1 MTTNPPNPTQTTT
14 TTSPDEGMRA
24 VAERIRAGR
33 NFLITSHRNPD
44 GDALGSGLALQR
56 LIRQLGKEARVQV
69 RDGFGKPLL
78 NIPGA
83 PEVTITDSLPA
94 DYPNAYDACF
104 TMECP
109 EVERTGYPVLPGPV
123 VNIDHHLGN
132 TMYGEINYLDLDAPS
147 VGEMVL
153 QINRNYLKLPLDRE
167 TAIAMY
173 VSLATDTG
181 FFRYHNTTL
190 RTFQAA
196 EELVRAG
203 VVPGDVSLWINE
215 STPRGA
221 IKLLGLCL
229 TTLELTANDRI
240 ATIRL
245 PQQFFAD
252 AGASPED
259 TEGIVNYGRMIEGVQ
274 VSALLKEIDGGKSTR
289 VSMRAKPGV
298 DVQKVAA
305 RYGGGGHAAASG
317 CTIPLP
323 LDAAKEQLVGILR
336 ELVDSPAAS

>member
-1 MTTNPPNPTQTTT
+1 MTTT
-14 TTSPDEGMRA
+14 TTSSPDVAAKE

-33 NFLITSHRNPD
+33 NFLITGHRNPD
-44 GDALGSGLALQR
+44 GDALGSAIALQR
-56 LIRQLGKEARVQV
+56 LIRKLGKEAKVVV
-69 RDGFGKPLL
+69 RDGFAAPLK

-83 PEVTITDSLPA
+83 NEVVVSDALPS
-94 DYPNAYDACF
+94 DYPKAYDALF
-104 TMECP
+104 AMECP
-109 EVERTGYPVLPGPV
+109 EVHRTGYDVLPGPV

-132 TMYGEINYLDLDAPS
+132 EMYGEINFLDIEAPS

-153 QINRNYLKLPLDRE
+153 QLNRHHLKLPLDKE
-167 TAIAMY
+167 TATAMY

-203 VVPGDVSLWINE
+203 AVPGDVSLWINE
-215 STPRGA
+215 SNSRGS

-229 TTLELTANDRI
+229 TTLELHAGGKV
-240 ATIRL
+240 ATTEL
-245 PQQFFAD
+245 PKRFFAE

-259 TEGIVNYGRMIEGVQ
+259 TEGIVNYGRSIEGVL
-274 VSALLKEIDGGKSTR
+274 VSALLKESDNATR
-289 VSMRAKPGV
+289 VSLRAKPGV
-298 DVQKVAA
+298 DVQQIAA
-305 RYGGGGHAAASG
+305 MFGGGGHKAASG

-323 LDAAKEQLVGILR
+323 LPEAKKKLVPLLEAAVNG
-336 ELVDSPAAS
+336 

>member
-1 MTTNPPNPTQTTT
+1 MTTTP
-14 TTSPDEGMRA
+14 TSPETAARE
-24 VAERIRAGR
+24 VAGRIHAGR
-33 NFLITSHRNPD
+33 NFLITAHRNPD
-44 GDALGSGLALQR
+44 GDALGSGIALQR
-56 LIRQLGKEARVQV
+56 LIRQLGKQARIVV
-69 RDGFGKPLL
+69 RDGFAKPLH

-83 PEVTITDSLPA
+83 DEVTISDTLPS
-94 DYPNAYDACF
+94 DYPKAYDALF

-109 EVERTGYPVLPGPV
+109 EVHRTGYDVLPGPV

-132 TMYGEINYLDLDAPS
+132 EMYGEINYLDVEAPS

-153 QINRNYLKLPLDRE
+153 QLNRNHLKLPLDPE
-167 TAIAMY
+167 TATAMY

-203 VVPGDVSLWINE
+203 AVPGDVNLWINE
-215 STPRGA
+215 SQPRGA

-229 TTLELTANDRI
+229 TTLELHCGDRI
-240 ATIRL
+240 ATTEL
-245 PQQFFAD
+245 PNRFFEE

-259 TEGIVNYGRMIEGVQ
+259 TEGIVNYGRSIEGVT
-274 VSALLKEIDGGKSTR
+274 VSALLKEGTDGQTR
-289 VSMRAKPGV
+289 VSLRAKEGV

-305 RYGGGGHAAASG
+305 MFGGGGHKAASG

-323 LDAAKEQLVGILR
+323 LAEAKAKLLSILQGS
-336 ELVDSPAAS
+336 V

>member
-1 MTTNPPNPTQTTT
+1 MTNP
-14 TTSPDEGMRA
+14 DVAVRE
-24 VAERIRAGR
+24 VAERIRGGR

-56 LIRQLGKEARVQV
+56 LLRQLGKTAAMQV
-69 RDGFGKPLL
+69 RDGFNRTLF

-83 PEVTITDSLPA
+83 TEVGITDSLPA
-94 DYPNAYDACF
+94 DYPSAYDAVF

-109 EVERTGYPVLPGPV
+109 EVERTGYAVVPGPV

-132 TMYGEINYLDLDAPS
+132 TMYGEINYLDLEAPS

-153 QINRNYLKLPLDRE
+153 QLNRRHLRLPLDKE
-167 TAIAMY
+167 TATALY

-190 RTFQAA
+190 RAFEAA

-215 STPRGA
+215 SNSRGS

-229 TTLELTANDRI
+229 STLEVTPDGKI
-240 ATIRL
+240 ATIEL
-245 PQQFFAD
+245 PKRFFAE
-252 AGASPED
+252 AGATPED
-259 TEGIVNYGRMIEGVQ
+259 TEGIVNYGRAIDGV
-274 VSALLKEIDGGKSTR
+274 VVAALLKEGDGNSTR
-289 VSMRAKPGV
+289 VSMRAKPGI
-298 DVQKVAA
+298 DVQSVAA
-305 RYGGGGHAAASG
+305 MFGGGGHKAASG
-317 CTIPLP
+317 CTVPLP
-323 LDAAKEQLVGILR
+323 LPQAKAKLISILQ
-336 ELVDSPAAS
+336 EVV

>member
-1 MTTNPPNPTQTTT
+1 MGGRFAGRSFATLSMTT
-14 TTSPDEGMRA
+14 PDEQSKQ
-24 VAERIRAGR
+24 VADRIREGR
-33 NFLITSHRNPD
+33 RFLITSHRNPD

-56 LIRQLGKEARVQV
+56 IVRQLGKEAHMQV
-69 RDGFGKPLL
+69 RDGFNQSLM

-83 PEVTITDSLPA
+83 SEVEITDALPR
-94 DYPNAYDACF
+94 DYPRGYDSVF

-109 EVERTGYPVLPGPV
+109 EVHRTGYDVLPGPV

-132 TMYGEINYLDLDAPS
+132 EMYGEINYLDLDAPS

-153 QINRNYLKLPLDRE
+153 QMNRNHLRAPIDRE
-167 TAIAMY
+167 TAIALY

-190 RTFQAA
+190 RAFEAA

-215 STPRGA
+215 SASRGA

-229 TTLELTANDRI
+229 TTLTITSDGKI
-240 ATIRL
+240 ATLDL
-245 PQQFFAD
+245 PNRFFTD

-259 TEGIVNYGRMIEGVQ
+259 TEGIVNYGRMIDGVL
-274 VSALLKEIDGGKSTR
+274 VSALLKELDDKQTR
-289 VSMRAKPGV
+289 VSMRAKPGI
-298 DVQKVAA
+298 DTQKVAA
-305 RYGGGGHAAASG
+305 MFGGGGHKAASG

-323 LDAAKEQLVGILR
+323 LDEAKKKLLSILQ
-336 ELVDSPAAS
+336 EIV

>member
-1 MTTNPPNPTQTTT
+1 MTTNP
-14 TTSPDEGMRA
+14 EAAARE

-44 GDALGSGLALQR
+44 GDALGSGIALQK
-56 LIRQLGKEARVQV
+56 LIRKMGKKAEVVV
-69 RDGFGKPLL
+69 RDGFATPLK

-83 PEVTITDSLPA
+83 DEVAVADTLPA
-94 DYPNAYDACF
+94 GYPNGLDALF

-109 EVERTGYPVLPGPV
+109 EVHRTGYDILPGPV

-132 TMYGEINYLDLDAPS
+132 TMYGEINYLDLEAPS

-153 QINRNYLKLPLDRE
+153 QINRRHLSLPLDPDIA
-167 TAIAMY
+167 TAMY

-190 RTFQAA
+190 RAFQAA

-203 VVPGDVSLWINE
+203 AVPGDISLWINE
-215 STPRGA
+215 SNAAGA

-229 TTLELTANDRI
+229 STLEITHGGKI
-240 ATIRL
+240 ATVEL
-245 PQQFFAD
+245 PKRFFAE

-259 TEGIVNYGRMIEGVQ
+259 TEGIVNYGRSIEGVM
-274 VSALLKEIDGGKSTR
+274 VSALLKEADAHSTR
-289 VSMRAKPGV
+289 VSLRAKPGP
-298 DVQKVAA
+298 DVQAVAA
-305 RYGGGGHAAASG
+305 MFGGGGHKAAAG
-317 CTIPLP
+317 CTISLPLP
-323 LDAAKEQLVGILR
+323 EAKKKLLSILAQI
-336 ELVDSPAAS
+336 V

>member
-1 MTTNPPNPTQTTT
+1 MTMTNPNPSPTPKPATN
-14 TTSPDEGMRA
+14 PDEGARA

-56 LIRQLGKEARVQV
+56 LIRQLGKEAKVQV

-83 PEVTITDSLPA
+83 SDVTITDTLPA
-94 DYPNAYDACF
+94 DYPNAYDAVF

-153 QINRNYLKLPLDRE
+153 QINRRHLGLPLDRE
-167 TAIAMY
+167 TATAMY

-215 STPRGA
+215 SSPRGA

-229 TTLELTANDRI
+229 TTLELTADDRI
-240 ATIRL
+240 ATITL
-245 PQQFFAD
+245 PKRFFAD
-252 AGASPED
+252 AGAQAED
-259 TEGIVNYGRMIEGVQ
+259 TEGIVNYGRMIEGVL
-274 VSALLKEIDGGKSTR
+274 VSALLKEIDDHSTR

-298 DVQKVAA
+298 DVQQVAA
-305 RYGGGGHAAASG
+305 MFGGGGHAAASG

-323 LDAAKEQLVGILR
+323 LPEAKAKLLGILAGI
-336 ELVDSPAAS
+336 V

>member
-1 MTTNPPNPTQTTT
+1 M
-14 TTSPDEGMRA
+14 
-24 VAERIRAGR
+24 AERIRAGR

-56 LIRQLGKEARVQV
+56 LIRQLGKQARVQV
-69 RDGFGKPLL
+69 RDGFGAALR

-83 PEVTITDSLPA
+83 DEVAITDTLPH
-94 DYPNAYDACF
+94 DYPNGFDGVF

-132 TMYGEINYLDLDAPS
+132 QMYGEINYLDLDAPS

-153 QINRNYLKLPLDRE
+153 QINRNHLKLPLDRE
-167 TAIAMY
+167 TATAMY

-190 RTFQAA
+190 RAFEAA

-215 STPRGA
+215 SSPRGA

-229 TTLELTANDRI
+229 TTLEIT
-240 ATIRL
+240 
-245 PQQFFAD
+245 P
-252 AGASPED
+252 
-259 TEGIVNYGRMIEGVQ
+259 
-274 VSALLKEIDGGKSTR
+274 DGKTR
-289 VSMRAKPGV
+289 VSLRAKPGV
-298 DVQKVAA
+298 DVQAVAA
-305 RYGGGGHAAASG
+305 MFGGGGHKAASG

-323 LDAAKEQLVGILR
+323 LSEAKAKLVGLLAQAVHGSR
-336 ELVDSPAAS
+336 LTVHG